1 MGSTSSQNPLGQEV
15 RAAHLLQG
23 LVWGTGASG
32 QEHSWFG
39 FVVAMVILAPQTS
52 NSSSCGLQRRVLLRV
67 PVFLSV
73 FSSPCMSAPQR
84 GSLSKLLTLPENHWT
99 FAYAPGARG
108 FGASP
113 SASTKRVQD
122 ACGACS
128 CPQEPLIT
136 SCTPTS
142 HRGLSLMSC
151 FPSFLSAVGGGQSRE
166 LASDCKLP
174 YMCGTPPLPQ
184 CRFINLLRIKI

>member
-1 MGSTSSQNPLGQEV
+1 MDSTSSQNPLGQEV

-39 FVVAMVILAPQTS
+39 FVVVMVILAPQTS
-52 NSSSCGLQRRVLLRV
+52 NSSSWGLQRRVLLRV

-136 SCTPTS
+136 SRTRMS
-142 HRGLSLMSC
+142 HRGCLVSHLSCQQLVVAKAENLQVTANSPIC
-151 FPSFLSAVGGGQSRE
+151 VGPHLSPSVVSSTF
-166 LASDCKLP
+166 
-174 YMCGTPPLPQ
+174 
-184 CRFINLLRIKI
+184 